1 MGSDAGELEGDPGWS
16 YGEPGPVLDSKPRL
30 ARAWEHSAGKVRPK
44 PKPKPRQ
51 VDPADIPVE
60 ADLTRPVRGYALTE
74 SYQAGD
80 RIEHRTLGLGV
91 VQGIAG
97 NGKIS
102 VLFGEKKSLL
112 VHERAPRPG
121 APTPSAPPFGSGE

>member
-1 MGSDAGELEGDPGWS
+1 M
-16 YGEPGPVLDSKPRL
+16 
-30 ARAWEHSAGKVRPK
+30 
-44 PKPKPRQ
+44 

-74 SYQAGD
+74 SYESGD
-80 RIEHRTLGLGV
+80 RIQHPTLGLGV

-97 NGKIS
+97 NGKIA

-112 VHERAPRPG
+112 VHERGVSAAVAP
-121 APTPSAPPFGSGE
+121 